1 MRLPTYPMLYG
12 QTPRELRWMTLR
24 WFVAPFARA
33 VFHRV
38 PAAQSIVFAVAQY
51 WNDEASDAAHHVL
64 VPTDQ
69 RDPSWPEC
77 LSYEHNKLVPVELP
91 YNFAALNEEE
101 QQWAREEAIAQAN
114 DGANYSRYAIENG
127 EHGTAFTFVDAL
139 FGAGSFLDDNDTF
152 PRAFASFC
160 KPNASQGMDV
170 RDAYTPYA
178 IVRREARD
186 VFVEIVGAPL
196 NPPDPTFDPA
206 LERYV
211 PEQRA
216 DGPFELSLPSQSEL
230 AARLDGYV
238 RAQHATNRVT
248 AFVALADAARALD
261 AEESEERSRSANT
274 VAALLRAITAA
285 RRAGER

>member
-12 QTPRELRWMTLR
+12 AAPRELRWMTLR

-38 PAAQSIVFAVAQY
+38 PAVQSIVFAVAQY
-51 WNDEASDAAHHVL
+51 WNDEASDATHHVL

-69 RDPSWPEC
+69 RDPTWPEC
-77 LSYEHNKLVPVELP
+77 LSYAHNKLVPVELP
-91 YNFAALNEEE
+91 YNFAELSEEQ
-101 QQWAREEAIAQAN
+101 QQWAREEALAQAN

-127 EHGTAFTFVDAL
+127 EHGAAFTFVASL
-139 FGAGSFLDDNDTF
+139 FGAGSFLDDNWTF
-152 PRAFASFC
+152 PLAFASFC
-160 KPNASQGMDV
+160 KPSASQDMDV

-178 IVRREARD
+178 IVRREPRD
-186 VFVEIVGAPL
+186 VSLEIVGVPL
-196 NPPDPTFDPA
+196 NPPDPSFDPE

-211 PEQRA
+211 PDLRA

-238 RAQHATNRVT
+238 RAQRAINRVS

-261 AEESEERSRSANT
+261 AEVSQEGSRSANA
-274 VAALLRAITAA
+274 VAALQRAITAA
-285 RRAGER
+285 RRASEP